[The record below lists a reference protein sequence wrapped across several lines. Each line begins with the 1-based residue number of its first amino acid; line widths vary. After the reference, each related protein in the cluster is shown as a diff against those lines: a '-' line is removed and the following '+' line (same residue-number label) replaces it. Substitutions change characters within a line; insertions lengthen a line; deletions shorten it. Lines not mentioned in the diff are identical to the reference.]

1 MPSRKYGTMTMH
13 TLMKRLALVGLIATL
28 AGCNSTDALIPRADV
43 GGGGF
48 NSPPVTQG
56 DLDRMSAETSP
67 VTTMPVAT
75 AQQTAFADTTGLD
88 GAGGSTGR
96 DTAGTLEGQADAL
109 ARNQSAGAQDTLSRT
124 AARRSLAAEEA
135 SEGTTDVAALPRAA
149 ATAGE
154 TIRFLP
160 IIGAPVEAVTPLSK
174 RLGTEARSNGLT
186 IRSASDTSTKYILK
200 GYFSAMPD
208 NGKTTVVYVW
218 DVLDG
223 SGARLHRIQGQE
235 TVGGTAADP
244 WAAVPAHTMEGIAHK
259 TIREY
264 LDWRG
269 SLPG

>member
-1 MPSRKYGTMTMH
+1 MTMH

-28 AGCNSTDALIPRADV
+28 AGCNSTDALIPRVDV
-43 GGGGF
+43 GSNGF

-56 DLDRMSAETSP
+56 DLDQMSAETSP

-75 AQQTAFADTTGLD
+75 AQQTAFADTSGLD

-96 DTAGTLEGQADAL
+96 DTAGTLQGQADAL
-109 ARNQSAGAQDTLSRT
+109 ARNRAAANTDTEMAST
-124 AARRSLAAEEA
+124 ATRRSLAAEEA
-135 SEGTTDVAALPRAA
+135 SEGASDVAALPRAS
-149 ATAGE
+149 ATGSE

-160 IIGAPVEAVTPLSK
+160 IIGAPVEAVTPLSR
-174 RLGTEARSNGLT
+174 RLGAEARSSGLT
-186 IRSASDTSTKYILK
+186 IRSASDTSAKYILK
-200 GYFSAMPD
+200 GYFSAMND
-208 NGKTTVVYVW
+208 AGKTTVVYVW

-235 TVGGTAADP
+235 TVSGTAADP
-244 WAAVPAHTMEGIAHK
+244 WAAVPAGTMEGIARK
-259 TIREY
+259 TIRQY

>member
-1 MPSRKYGTMTMH
+1 MTMH

-43 GGGGF
+43 GGNSF

-56 DLDRMSAETSP
+56 DLDQMSAETSP

-75 AQQTAFADTTGLD
+75 AQQTAFADTS

-96 DTAGTLEGQADAL
+96 DTAGTLQGQADAL
-109 ARNQSAGAQDTLSRT
+109 ARNRAAANPDTEMAST
-124 AARRSLAAEEA
+124 ATRRSLAAEEA
-135 SEGTTDVAALPRAA
+135 SEGTSDVAALPRAS
-149 ATAGE
+149 ATGGE

-160 IIGAPVEAVTPLSK
+160 IIGAPVQAVTPLSR
-174 RLGTEARSNGLT
+174 RLGAEARSGGLT
-186 IRSASDTSTKYILK
+186 IRSASDTSAKYILK
-200 GYFSAMPD
+200 GYFSAMND
-208 NGKTTVVYVW
+208 AGKTTVVYVW
-218 DVLDG
+218 DVLDD

-235 TVGGTAADP
+235 TVSGTAADP
-244 WAAVPAHTMEGIAHK
+244 WAAVPAGTMEAIARK
-259 TIREY
+259 TIRQY